1 MRRNWRAVA
10 AAIGVL
16 GLAAAILPATVGA
29 QKVANPGTFKLEGES
44 GFLQIGT
51 TGKLPAMS
59 LAPRALA
66 QCIDGLD
73 NDGDGRIDTADP
85 QCVPGPNGE
94 PDDSELAAGYQPKV
108 DVSITGSI
116 DGAGNVTIPKDN
128 VVFPK
133 VYRGVDGFSGHA
145 VIEVVPTH
153 DATGFIDPMTGE
165 GELDVRFRVKISGT
179 INGGA
184 LPSGCTIGT
193 AASPI
198 HLNLVTGRK
207 EAVPGFDNAVTG
219 TPYDPTQGT
228 LTMVDNAWS
237 VPRVT
242 NCSLLDGILSEVVGL
257 PTPRGHNK
265 VVLGGRITPAI
276 GEGINATFT
285 PNRSLQGEAPFTVSF
300 DARDSFVAKG

>member
-1 MRRNWRAVA
+1 MRGNRRAVVAVLCVLGVA
-10 AAIGVL
+10 AAL
-16 GLAAAILPATVGA
+16 LPATVGA
-29 QKVANPGTFKLEGES
+29 QKVANPGTFTLEATDG
-44 GFLQIGT
+44 LIQIGSS
-51 TGKLPAMS
+51 GLIPPLS
-59 LAPRALA
+59 LEPRLHAECA
-66 QCIDGLD
+66 DGVD
-73 NDGDGRIDTADP
+73 NDGDGKIDTIDP

-145 VIEVVPTH
+145 VIEVMPTH

-228 LTMVDNAWS
+228 LTMVDNAWN
-237 VPRVT
+237 VPRDQ
-242 NCSLLDGILSEVVGL
+242 LRPARRD
-257 PTPRGHNK
+257 PQR
-265 VVLGGRITPAI
+265 GGRSAHPARPQQ
-276 GEGINATFT
+276 GRAR
-285 PNRSLQGEAPFTVSF
+285 RSDHPG
-300 DARDSFVAKG
+300 DR